1 MANLVQMGNLGCY
14 VYRICALDEKEVC
27 VATQLAHLAAGYD
40 LCCGLDRGNSI
51 SYGIV
56 SFGLDFAGVKKD
68 FLSGYEPLRDGNEQE
83 EDFDAFQLLR
93 SLHHPVRRD
102 PCSDL
107 VQKMQGYLIEA
118 ETLHDAWKAF
128 HAGTKEEKALSL
140 GQICSRLEF
149 PTYLHSEVVPIYRH
163 IKSCLNS

>member
-1 MANLVQMGNLGCY
+1 MQFLLCMHKLHEQRKKRIIKRISRLFANGELGS
-14 VYRICALDEKEVC
+14 VISLQCANHFKKFSTIALNRALLLRPRCFSRKIEYLQIED
-27 VATQLAHLAAGYD
+27 HLS
-40 LCCGLDRGNSI
+40 LL
-51 SYGIV
+51 GIV
-56 SFGLDFAGVKKD
+56 FFGLDFAGVKKD

-128 HAGTKEEKALSL
+128 HAGTKEEKA
-140 GQICSRLEF
+140 
-149 PTYLHSEVVPIYRH
+149 
-163 IKSCLNS
+163 